1 MVNLPNIKK
10 TASKAFKVVSD
21 LFFTVDDYAH
31 TCAAISELSYRLENL
46 TGIYYTNDRALG
58 YEVRTTS
65 GEVIA
70 TYNDY
75 RGLYADLKARYAFA
89 TKGV

>member
-1 MVNLPNIKK
+1 MVTLPNIKK
-10 TASKAFKVVSD
+10 TALKAFKTVTD
-21 LFFTVDDYAH
+21 LFFTIDDYAH
-31 TCAAISELSYRLENL
+31 TCAAISELSYQLENL

-70 TYNDY
+70 TYSDY
-75 RGLYADLKARYAFA
+75 RALYADLKARYTSA
-89 TKGV
+89 TRGV